1 MGTKEVQIL
10 KKNHLVTTPEDESEL
25 LSRLPQQYSTT
36 TQRGGVSH
44 HYIMH
49 STWNLCADIANKFAA
64 DILAKLEEAL
74 EDFDNY
80 TTSKDGDFVYL
91 AEAKQTIKEAKR
103 MIDEYKDKAEEG

>member
-1 MGTKEVQIL
+1 MSLSCSKTTS
-10 KKNHLVTTPEDESEL
+10 KN
-25 LSRLPQQYSTT
+25 SRC
-36 TQRGGVSH
+36 GVSH

-91 AEAKQTIKEAKR
+91 VEAQQTIKEAKR
-103 MIDEYKDKAEEG
+103 MIDEYKDKTEEG